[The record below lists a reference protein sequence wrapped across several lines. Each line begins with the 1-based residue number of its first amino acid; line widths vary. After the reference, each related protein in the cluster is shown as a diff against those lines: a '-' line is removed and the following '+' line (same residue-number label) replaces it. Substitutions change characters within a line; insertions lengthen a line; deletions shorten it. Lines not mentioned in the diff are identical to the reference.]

1 MWVGKK
7 PSIRSAFAARLS
19 GSVARA
25 DGRWM
30 SQPITDPSA
39 NSTRAVTGRPPGSS
53 LYQGWTPIPVSNAT
67 TRVAASVGSGTGVGA
82 TMETGERPPDPA
94 NAYDA
99 TEAPAGPMPNG
110 APLAEAGPMPNGAPA
125 MRGPMPNG

>member
-7 PSIRSAFAARLS
+7 PSITSAFAARLS

-25 DGRWM
+25 DGWST
-30 SQPITDPSA
+30 SQPMTDPSA
-39 NSTRAVTGRPPGSS
+39 NSTRGVTRRPSGLSW
-53 LYQGWTPIPVSNAT
+53 YQGWSPIPVSNTT
-67 TRVAASVGSGTGVGA
+67 TRVAASVVSGTGVGA

-110 APLAEAGPMPNGAPA
+110 APA
-125 MRGPMPNG
+125 MRGPMPNGAPLIWVPVPMT